1 MTTTTTTMTAITST
15 IERPQTV
22 VQRATV
28 IAVSMAG
35 GRARIDRLEQGH
47 FLAARPLHSSGRR
60 IRLALVGLRLGLLGG
75 DAIEITVSV
84 GAGAELE
91 IVEPSGM
98 VAYNSGGRGSSWRL
112 SADIGEGGTLVWR
125 GATFVAAAGSN
136 TIRSS
141 VIHLQD
147 RARALVSETLIFG
160 RSGETGIALTSGA
173 LVTHLGEELLVENLA
188 VRAGDRAVGITGGA
202 RVLAS
207 VLALGFRPSGDT
219 TEPRWLQLA
228 GAGAVW
234 RALAPAAHLVEEQ
247 VERQFGDWRR
257 QIFAEQRQ

>member
-1 MTTTTTTMTAITST
+1 MTAITST
-15 IERPQTV
+15 IERPPTA

-35 GRARIDRLEQGH
+35 GRARIDRLDQGH
-47 FLAARPLHSSGRR
+47 FLAARPLHSSGCR

-75 DAIEITVSV
+75 DTIAINVSV
-84 GAGAELE
+84 GAGVELE
-91 IVEPSGM
+91 IVEPTGM
-98 VAYNSGGRGSSWRL
+98 VAYNSGGRASSWRL

-136 TIRSS
+136 SVRSS

-147 RARALVSETLIFG
+147 HARALVSETLIFG
-160 RSGETGIALTSGA
+160 RSGESGIALTTGS
-173 LVTHLGEELLVENLA
+173 LVTRLGEELLVENLE
-188 VRAGDRAVGITGGA
+188 VRPGDRGVGITGGA

-207 VLALGFRPSGDT
+207 VLALGFRPSGDAT
-219 TEPRWLQLA
+219 DPRWLQLA
-228 GAGAVW
+228 GSGAVW

-247 VERQFGDWRR
+247 VGRQFEDWRR
-257 QIFAEQRQ
+257 QVFAEHRR